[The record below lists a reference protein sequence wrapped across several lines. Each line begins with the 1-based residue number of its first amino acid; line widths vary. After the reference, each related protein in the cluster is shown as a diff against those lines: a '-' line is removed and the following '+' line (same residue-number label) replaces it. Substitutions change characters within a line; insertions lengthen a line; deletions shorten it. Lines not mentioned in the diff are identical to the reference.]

1 MSSAHPAPVRQV
13 DLWDGFFA
21 ERSGNRRA
29 ARMAFEAVGV
39 TERHAVANPLE
50 EDVSTWSTSARM
62 ERYLDEAM
70 PLGKEAITAALG
82 RTALMPEDIGLFVA
96 VSCTGYATPGID
108 IRLARDLG
116 MAEDLQRVFI
126 GHMGCH
132 AALPALDVGRRYVA
146 TEGRP
151 ALVLCLE
158 LPSLHLQP
166 STASLED
173 IVIQALFSD
182 AAAALVIEPGTTSQG
197 GFVVLDSST
206 ITDADS
212 ADAMT
217 WTISDHGFRM
227 TLSRHVPD
235 ILANLLG
242 PMIDELLGRNGLSR
256 ASVDHWA
263 VHPGGPR
270 VLDVVAARM
279 QLGTDALS
287 TSRSV
292 LSNHGN
298 CSSATIP
305 LVLEA
310 LWNRPEC
317 NADDYVVALTFGPGL
332 TICAA
337 LLQVARAASV

>member
-1 MSSAHPAPVRQV
+1 
-13 DLWDGFFA
+13 
-21 ERSGNRRA
+21 
-29 ARMAFEAVGV
+29 MAFAAVGV

-50 EDVSTWSTSARM
+50 EDVSSWSTKARM

-70 PLGKEAITAALG
+70 PLGKEAIAAALAQ
-82 RTALMPEDIGLFVA
+82 TTLMPEDLGLFVA

-116 MAEDLQRVFI
+116 MANDLQRVFI

-132 AALPALDVGRRYVA
+132 AALPAIDVARRYVA
-146 TEGRP
+146 TESQP

-166 STASLED
+166 VTASLD
-173 IVIQALFSD
+173 DVVIHALFSD
-182 AAAALVIEPGTTSQG
+182 AAAALVIEPGTTRHD
-197 GFVVLDSST
+197 GFAVVDSST

-217 WTISDHGFRM
+217 WTIGDHGFRM

-235 ILANLLG
+235 ILASLLG

-256 ASVDHWA
+256 NDIHHWA

-270 VLDVVAARM
+270 VLDVVADRLS
-279 QLGTDALS
+279 LGPGALTS
-287 TSRSV
+287 SRSV

-305 LVLEA
+305 LVLET
-310 LWNRPEC
+310 LWRQSSC
-317 NADDYVVALTFGPGL
+317 NPGDDVVALTFGPGL
-332 TICAA
+332 TICAT
-337 LLQVARAASV
+337 LLHVTHGV